1 MISTHWHGRGD
12 VISDCPRVVSDQ
24 RDQISELNVA
34 KRQPNQFLLCD
45 IFQNSPNSCCHTFGH
60 HLKETLS
67 PRTFKK
73 LPNHWSHC
81 WWRQQQTATR
91 HINIL
96 YLDLRPIYTTGN
108 GKLFRKC
115 CRFPA
120 TERSAMQHFS
130 RRWIGLLSQLLHT
143 VHMKI
148 KYFCF

>member
-34 KRQPNQFLLCD
+34 KRQPNQFLLSD

-81 WWRQQQTATR
+81 WWRQQQTANARARATFESCLTPFSGLSSCR
-91 HINIL
+91 KLSHFGEGIGIRRLKNFEFFVSKMFFYIMGIQTL
-96 YLDLRPIYTTGN
+96 MDLAQG
-108 GKLFRKC
+108 
-115 CRFPA
+115 
-120 TERSAMQHFS
+120 
-130 RRWIGLLSQLLHT
+130 
-143 VHMKI
+143 VD
-148 KYFCF
+148 